1 MAKSNAGPLRVAL
14 SGLND
19 KTADCGGYDHAVGH
33 KLGMD
38 KRRANSAKA

>member
-14 SGLND
+14 SGLNV

-33 KLGMD
+33 KPGMD
-38 KRRANSAKA
+38 KRRANSVKA